1 MPRSVPIRRAQA
13 NAEVLLWQARSRA
26 AVGVVLAVSW
36 SLFRLFAD
44 VPPDSIGRRVL
55 GAPGYALTAGG
66 IGLLYLAAL
75 AALRFWLRR
84 ERSAGSRLLVGM
96 VTVDTLVLYLVVALV
111 TPPPYYERSLLLSFF
126 VLQLTQLYFGRRLA
140 TYQVSLVLVLQL
152 ALLATAAALGERVD
166 WTAQGWTLCIYL
178 VGAVAFLVL
187 QGGLSQRLAR
197 LVELFG
203 RMEDGEFSLPYEEAL
218 DRRPDDVT
226 LAGRAYNRMRA
237 QLTSIVVTDP
247 LSGCVNR
254 RGFDDALGREVAR
267 AARSGQPLTLVAV
280 DLDYFKRLN
289 DTFGHLAGDAAIREA
304 AQLLRTSA
312 RAGDMVARIGGEE
325 FMLLA
330 PNTDAPGAFHLAQRL
345 VDAFRG
351 HRFDAVKG
359 RIPVTVS
366 IGVVTDDRVAEGSG
380 EDLRARADEALYAAK
395 RNGRNR
401 VVVWTQGLQ
410 SFNTAIYPAAG

>member
-1 MPRSVPIRRAQA
+1 MPRSVPIRRTQA
-13 NAEVLLWQARSRA
+13 NAEVLLWQTWYRGG
-26 AVGVVLAVSW
+26 VGLVLAVSW
-36 SLFRLFAD
+36 SLFRLLAD
-44 VPPDSIGRRVL
+44 APPQSLGQRVL
-55 GAPGYALTAGG
+55 GAPGYAFAAAGV
-66 IGLLYLAAL
+66 GLVYLAAL
-75 AALRFWLRR
+75 AAIRRWLRQ
-84 ERSAGSRLLVGM
+84 ERRAASRLLVGI
-96 VTVDTLVLYLVVALV
+96 VTLDTVVLYLVVALV
-111 TPPPYYERSLLLSFF
+111 TPPAYFERALLLSFF
-126 VLQLTQLYFGRRLA
+126 VLQLTQLYFGRPLA
-140 TYQVSLVLVLQL
+140 TYQVALVLVLQL
-152 ALLATAAALGERVD
+152 TLLALGAVLGATVD

-178 VGAVAFLVL
+178 VGAIAFLVL

-197 LVELFG
+197 LVKLFG
-203 RMEDGEFSLPYEEAL
+203 RMEDGDFSLPYEESL

-237 QLTSIVVTDP
+237 QLASIVVTDP

-267 AARSGQPLTLVAV
+267 AERSGQALTLVAV
-280 DLDYFKRLN
+280 DVDYFKSIN
-289 DTFGHLAGDAAIREA
+289 DTFGHLAGDAAIREV

-351 HRFDAVKG
+351 HRFAAVKG
-359 RIPVTVS
+359 RVPVTVS
-366 IGVVTDDRVAEGSG
+366 VGVVTESRVAEGSG

-401 VVVWTQGLQ
+401 VVVWSQGLQ
-410 SFNTAIYPAAG
+410 SFTTAIFPAAG